1 MQLIKLSATDSTNAY
16 LRRLDAR
23 ENVAD
28 FTVVQACH
36 QTAGRGQRGNRWV
49 AEKGKNLTFSV
60 LKRIKG
66 LPTSRHFL
74 LNILVSLAV
83 QETLESLEIPGI
95 RVKWPNDILS
105 GGQKIGGILLENQF
119 QGNRISRSIIGIGL
133 NVNQTEFRDLPA
145 ASSLN
150 RVMDIEYDLDAL
162 LACLLGS
169 LREHLS
175 RLPAASEA
183 ELLKAYEASLF
194 QKDEAA
200 DYFGIG
206 GVPFRG
212 VIRGVHP
219 DGRLKM
225 EMEGGAL
232 EAFGFQELRF
242 SL

>member
-1 MQLIKLSATDSTNAY
+1 MDG
-16 LRRLDAR
+16 R
-23 ENVAD
+23 EPVVRIEDVPVAAGELAGEGEQRVAD
-28 FTVVQACH
+28 EAD
-36 QTAGRGQRGNRWV
+36 R
-49 AEKGKNLTFSV
+49 
-60 LKRIKG
+60 
-66 LPTSRHFL
+66 RHRSDSL
-74 LNILVSLAV
+74 EVEEAVSLAV

-145 ASSLN
+145 ASSLK